1 MPTNESENDILLWNR
16 FKNGDASS
24 FVIIF
29 RNYYSNLFNYGSKIV
44 NDTTLV
50 EDCIQ
55 ELFID
60 LWRSENKPE
69 IVSLKAYLFSAFKF
83 KLLKAITKASKIKNY
98 SSEIDETG
106 FEISREMLLINNQEN
121 EELNQK
127 VFNAIKELSPRQKE
141 IIYLKFN
148 QNLSYEEIS
157 TIMQIN
163 YQAARNLLYQAIK
176 VLKKMLLS
184 LAVFLII

>member
-1 MPTNESENDILLWNR
+1 MAINENENDILLWNQ
-16 FKNGDASS
+16 FKNGSMES
-24 FVIIF
+24 FVSVF
-29 RNYYSNLFNYGSKIV
+29 RKYYSPLINYGCKITP
-44 NDTTLV
+44 NKTLV
-50 EDCIQ
+50 EDAIQ

-60 LWRSENKPE
+60 LWRNENKPE

-98 SSEIDETG
+98 SSDIDETG

-141 IIYLKFN
+141 IIYLKFT

-163 YQAARNLLYQAIK
+163 YQALRNLLYQAIK
-176 VLKKMLLS
+176 VLKKI
-184 LAVFLII
+184 LI